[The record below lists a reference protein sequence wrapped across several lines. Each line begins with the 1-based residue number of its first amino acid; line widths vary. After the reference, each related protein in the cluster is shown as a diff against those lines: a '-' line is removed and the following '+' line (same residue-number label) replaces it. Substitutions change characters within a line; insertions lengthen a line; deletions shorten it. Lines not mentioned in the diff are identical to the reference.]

1 MSAETD
7 DVALIV
13 FLTLLNEQY
22 GASVSYQRLW
32 SAGVAGRFPVRR
44 VGGRIRARRCD
55 VPKAAE
61 PTPLPRPK
69 PRPRP
74 SGPILPSAA

>member
-32 SAGVAGRFPVRR
+32 SAAVAGRFPVQR

-61 PTPLPRPK
+61 VPGLTRTPV
-69 PRPRP
+69 
-74 SGPILPSAA
+74 AA